1 MGYKIGE
8 KNNELQFFQIST
20 LEVISAQKFTF
31 ALEFTHKGPK
41 WVISIPKFCFFVDNF
56 WTRTKYSDCYNLWA
70 KATAAPALP

>member
-56 WTRTKYSDCYNLWA
+56 
-70 KATAAPALP
+70 